1 MGSEALSVLLAR
13 QDLAKIDE
21 TMDNLANVLAD
32 QQEIELAI
40 QGDISFTLILTPFV
54 LLAGQDAI
62 TSGQTIMDEEDLEK
76 ELDFLVQEQE
86 KERETKAA
94 ASSFTDVDELA
105 AKLENLPRPSQS
117 VPDNSKAVTD
127 KEIST
132 KKNQMIA
139 E

>member
-54 LLAGQDAI
+54 LLAGQDGI